1 MLESVVQS
9 LVSGFPAL
17 ALQFVVALAMLAAG
31 VALYVLM
38 TPMREIQL
46 IRANNAAAAL
56 ATAGAMVAMAIPL
69 AAVIVSSVNVVDVL
83 IFGVVALLLQLLA
96 DFVTH
101 ALLRELPQRIVK
113 GEIAAAIILI
123 GIKVSVALLNA
134 AAVTV

>member
-1 MLESVVQS
+1 MFESVVQS

-83 IFGVVALLLQLLA
+83 IFGVVALLLQLFA
-96 DFVTH
+96 DFITH
-101 ALLRELPQRIVK
+101 GLLRELPQRIVK

>member
-69 AAVIVSSVNVVDVL
+69 AAVIVSSVNVVDVQSS
-83 IFGVVALLLQLLA
+83 ALS
-96 DFVTH
+96 
-101 ALLRELPQRIVK
+101 RCSCNCSP
-113 GEIAAAIILI
+113 ILSPMACCANCLS
-123 GIKVSVALLNA
+123 GS
-134 AAVTV
+134 